1 MEALKELVGDYTLR
15 MSTKPNN
22 QSIKEQLIP
31 PNDLLAK
38 FFDVLIEMDFELKR
52 KAKKEKNSE
61 NY

>member
-1 MEALKELVGDYTLR
+1 ML
-15 MSTKPNN
+15 TKSNN
-22 QSIKEQLIP
+22 QSIKEQSIP

-52 KAKKEKNSE
+52 KAKKEENSE

>member
-22 QSIKEQLIP
+22 QSIKEQPIP

-52 KAKKEKNSE
+52 KVKKEKNSE